1 MSFNATCSKIE
12 HCLSKSKF
20 EQRQLFTKETQLSYS
35 EACFI
40 RRISVAPNAIQTI
53 DNEIAMKQT

>member
-20 EQRQLFTKETQLSYS
+20 EQRQLFTKETQSLYTLKCGINVLLALSILLTLPECS
-35 EACFI
+35 
-40 RRISVAPNAIQTI
+40 
-53 DNEIAMKQT
+53 